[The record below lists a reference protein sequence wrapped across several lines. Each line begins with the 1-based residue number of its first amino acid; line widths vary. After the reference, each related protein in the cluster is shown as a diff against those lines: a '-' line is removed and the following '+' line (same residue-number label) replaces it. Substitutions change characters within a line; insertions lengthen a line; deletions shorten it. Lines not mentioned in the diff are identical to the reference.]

1 MKIGVFGDSFADRS
15 YNQSDSSVIWYQ
27 YLKEQHAIDC
37 FGEGGSSILFSAN
50 LITQM
55 ANNYD
60 LIIWCVTTPGR
71 FSLPCQTNNH
81 TYHITTAQDECTLT
95 DIEIRKKHKV
105 CVDYLKYIFDWDTE
119 NFVGQAVVSYVM
131 SLYKNIMVIPCFPSP
146 FPLKFNLYQLSKQ
159 ETEYF
164 FPGMDIPEIYQQYND
179 QRPGHIS
186 SENQQILANLIE
198 QNLQPGFFQTSYD
211 NFVKPTQPFNTLFQY
226 HDPIYKR

>member
-1 MKIGVFGDSFADRS
+1 
-15 YNQSDSSVIWYQ
+15 
-27 YLKEQHAIDC
+27 
-37 FGEGGSSILFSAN
+37 
-50 LITQM
+50 
-55 ANNYD
+55 
-60 LIIWCVTTPGR
+60 
-71 FSLPCQTNNH
+71 
-81 TYHITTAQDECTLT
+81 
-95 DIEIRKKHKV
+95 
-105 CVDYLKYIFDWDTE
+105 
-119 NFVGQAVVSYVM
+119 M